1 MDISV
6 IIPVFNEEENLKLLY
21 KRMTDTLKKIG
32 KSYELVF
39 VNDCSKDSS
48 LAILKDF
55 AAQDK
60 CVKVVSFEKNCG
72 QHAAIVAGFESAS
85 GDLQI
90 TIDADLQNPPE
101 EIEKIAAEF
110 DRGFDHIATI
120 RQTRNDTPFRKYAS
134 KAVNKV
140 RKVITRVPITDQGCM
155 MRGYSKAL
163 SNAILE
169 RADEHAFIPMLGYRM
184 AKKPTEIL
192 INPAARNAGESKYN
206 VFSLAKLA
214 FNLFEKQDDGKPK
227 LLLKNKYKIAEKIGF

>member
-72 QHAAIVAGFESAS
+72 QHAAIVAAS

-163 SNAILE
+163 SNAIVE

-192 INPAARNAGESKYN
+192 INHAARNAGESKYN

-214 FNLFEKQDDGKPK
+214 FNPK